1 MDTLWLD
8 LRFSLRTLS
17 KRPAFTLIA
26 VVSLA
31 LGIGANVAIF
41 SLLREVFWRPIPI
54 DDPERVVV
62 VYGTD
67 QKRGDIELVS
77 HHNWRDLRE
86 QNTVLEGLGGYAWSK
101 VSVSTQ
107 DESVHVTGSLVSG
120 NYFDILGVS
129 AALGRTLSPVDDVT
143 PGGHPVVVLS
153 HHFWSSRLG
162 SDPQAVGRKIRINDH
177 PFTVVGVMSPEFK
190 GLLRGY
196 AAELWVSIAMNEVV
210 IPDPAVNWF
219 NRRIGKIITPVGRL
233 AEGLTLAEADANFRA
248 LGARLA
254 RDYPESLKGRGF
266 RLVPAVEAA
275 IPVWAQATAT
285 SGAAVLTATVG
296 LVLLIACLN
305 IANLLLARAGERR
318 QEIAVRLALGVGRGR
333 LVRQLL
339 TESVVTALA
348 GGILG
353 LVVARWTL
361 DALLTVLG
369 SMGWWGTFNLEIT
382 LDLGILAFFLL
393 LSMLTGV
400 LFGLVP
406 AIQSSR
412 PELVSAL
419 KAGGDASPVSDRVPW
434 IRGLDFR
441 NALVVAQVALSLV
454 ALVAAGLFLRSF
466 DTARGTDPGFDAE
479 KLAVAS
485 FDVALQGYSQE
496 QGKQLFSQVVERVEA
511 LPGVESATLAQY
523 GPISDYWY
531 QAVTREGEATDPTAR
546 TLVQAN
552 PVLPGYF
559 RTLGI
564 AVEEGR
570 GFSKHDR
577 AASVPVVVVNRTM
590 ATQFFPGQQAVGK
603 RLVLLESETKKITVE
618 IVGVARDVDY
628 NLVGEARQP
637 FFYLPLMQYYV
648 ANATLIVRTA
658 VEPAVALGRVTGE
671 IRAIDPQLPLVD
683 VQTVPQVVAASMW
696 APRFV
701 AYFLGIF
708 GAVALALTAIGLYG
722 VMLYAVTRRT
732 REIGIRVAL
741 GAERRSVLAL
751 VLKQSLS
758 SVAFGLALGLTVALL
773 ASRLVTSMLFVD
785 STDPFAYLGTL
796 TLMVAVAIAASV
808 VPAVR
813 AMRVDPIRVLRHG

>member
-1 MDTLWLD
+1 MDTFWLD

-17 KRPAFTLIA
+17 KRPVFTLIA

-41 SLLREVFWRPIPI
+41 SLLREVFWQPIPI
-54 DDPERVVV
+54 QDPERVVV

-67 QKRGDIELVS
+67 QRVGDIELVS

-86 QNTVLEGLGGYAWSK
+86 QNTVLEDLGGYTWST
-101 VSVSTQ
+101 VSVST
-107 DESVHVTGSLVSG
+107 EGEPLHVTGSLVSG

-129 AALGRTLSPVDDVT
+129 AVLGRTLSPRDDVT
-143 PGGHPVVVLS
+143 PGAHPVVVLS

-162 SDPQAVGRKIRINDH
+162 LDPDVVGRKLRINGH

-196 AAELWVSIAMNEVV
+196 SAELWVPFAMNQVA

-219 NRRIGKIITPVGRL
+219 DRRIGKIITPVGRL
-233 AEGLTLAEADANFRA
+233 AEGLTLAEADARFRA
-248 LGARLA
+248 LGDRLA
-254 RDYPESLKGRGF
+254 LEYPESLKGRGF

-275 IPVWAQATAT
+275 IPVWAQTTAKG
-285 SGAAVLTATVG
+285 GAAVLAATVG

-305 IANLLLARAGERR
+305 IANLLLARARERR
-318 QEIAVRLALGVGRGR
+318 KEIAVRLALGVGRGR

-348 GGILG
+348 GGVLG
-353 LVVARWTL
+353 LAVARWTQ
-361 DALLTVLG
+361 DALLNVLG
-369 SMGWWGTFNLEIT
+369 SMGWWGTFNLEVA
-382 LDLGILAFFLL
+382 LDPSMLAFLFLL
-393 LSMLTGV
+393 SVVTGL

-412 PELVSAL
+412 PELVNAL
-419 KAGGDASPVSDRVPW
+419 KASGDARPVNDRVPW

-441 NALVVAQVALSLV
+441 NVLVVAQVALSLV

-466 DTARGTDPGFDAE
+466 DAARGADPGFDAD

-485 FDVALQGYSQE
+485 FDVALQGYSEE
-496 QGKQLFSQVVERVEA
+496 QGKQFFQQVVEQTRS
-511 LPGVESATLAQY
+511 LPGIESATLAQY

-546 TLVQAN
+546 TIIQAN
-552 PVLPGYF
+552 SVLPGYF
-559 RTLGI
+559 ETLGI
-564 AVEEGR
+564 TVEEGR
-570 GFSKHDR
+570 GFQSNDR
-577 AASVPVVVVNRTM
+577 DSSVSVAVVNRTM
-590 ATQFFPGQQAVGK
+590 ATQFFPGEKAVGK
-603 RLVLLESETKKITVE
+603 RLVLLESDTKKITVE
-618 IVGVARDVDY
+618 IVGVARDADY
-628 NLVGEARQP
+628 NLVGEAPQP

-648 ANATLIVRTA
+648 ANATLITRTA
-658 VEPAVALGRVTGE
+658 GEPAAVLRMLTEE
-671 IRAIDPQLPLVD
+671 IHAIDPGIPVVD
-683 VQTVPQVVAASMW
+683 VRTVGQVVSASMW

-701 AYFLGIF
+701 ARFLGIF
-708 GAVALALTAIGLYG
+708 GAVALVLTAIGLYG

-751 VLKQSLS
+751 VLRQSLAM
-758 SVAFGLALGLTVALL
+758 VALGLALGLTTALL
-773 ASRLVTSMLFVD
+773 ASRLVTSMLYVKT
-785 STDPFAYLGTL
+785 TDPLAYLGTIA
-796 TLMVAVAIAASV
+796 LMVAVAFAASL
-808 VPAVR
+808 VPALR
-813 AMRVDPIRVLRHG
+813 AMAVDPIRALRSD